1 MIQQDSNLKSAPRL
15 KSTKSDHINI
25 DCCAD
30 LEGNF
35 VSRNHLF
42 RKGTSGKLKA
52 YAKAR
57 KEETSQG
64 GESKPS
70 VYSFAMDT
78 NGSFCDTAIL
88 FLKKIAIVKFSN
100 EPRSE
105 PLLAWKTANW
115 V

>member
-1 MIQQDSNLKSAPRL
+1 MIQQDGNLKSVPRL
-15 KSTKSDHINI
+15 KVTKSDHI
-25 DCCAD
+25 DCCED

-35 VSRNHLF
+35 VSRNHIF
-42 RKGTSGKLKA
+42 RKGTSRKLKA

-78 NGSFCDTAIL
+78 NGSLCDTAIL
-88 FLKKIAIVKFSN
+88 FLKKIAVVKFSD
-100 EPRSE
+100 EAGSE
-105 PLLAWKTANW
+105 PLLAWKRAN
-115 V
+115 